1 MSVAVTG
8 QPADRMRGEDVGG
21 IAVHLAARIMAMA
34 AKGEIL
40 VSRTVR
46 DLVVGSDLSFEDRG
60 IHRLKGIDGEWQ
72 LLAVRAPDEGAAAVP
87 PDTRR

>member
-1 MSVAVTG
+1 VSVAVTG

-72 LLAVRAPDEGAAAVP
+72 LLAVQLVSPRPRGRAFGRP
-87 PDTRR
+87 